1 MEQLRQL
8 GGRLLGKKSVATI
21 LGLLGLC
28 CPSLLSAEKLDTTFV
43 LDIDMTIDTTPCY
56 YTKYDSNG
64 QIVDYGNHW
73 HGGNEDKLVN
83 YLLGASEYNQSL
95 VNEYYRIPGGS
106 YSRINIGIVTNEE
119 GLPLDTLFYACD
131 RVTKQWRE
139 VPSLLKDHQ
148 CSYEFY
154 DNGMLSELNYHED
167 QSYQYFESD
176 MWVTAQVP
184 REMAYITYSKNG
196 YPSKFLHET
205 YIAAGLYKVKW
216 GTESHEELYFDT
228 WGNYSIWNSTTYD
241 ERHNLI
247 KSVYKNSVCTYA
259 YDSHDRRIKTI
270 RYDSTDAGYIVT
282 DSVIYTYG
290 HPLHEGEPYL
300 LSILVND
307 NPIKDFV
314 SDKFKYDF
322 PDSITYMNVKYI
334 TPYGSTVE
342 QSYNKNTNV
351 MTLIV
356 KGANYN
362 QDSTDVNQYTL
373 TIKSPESY
381 ITEMNFDGFSPQIYH
396 YDNFS
401 QYYLR
406 DFYGKKIELVSD
418 SDDNKFIEYEISK
431 HAKSLISYD
440 TETGILT
447 ITVKGRDY
455 DIDSTNVHTYTFS
468 TKKINIFHISSIKIN
483 GKELEGF
490 SPNKFDYELS
500 PEYVMGENFH
510 IDFDEYPKHVVKSNG
525 RYDILTHTYM
535 IVLRYN
541 WDYYA
546 LLLYQLH
553 FQPVIKEFLI
563 NDVPFSDFSSNIYEY
578 EVPTRYSRERIS
590 CKAEEGVVY
599 EESFDESTNTLTLSV
614 YFSNDSTRIT
624 NYTFH
629 FTEGYA
635 YPSLYITTTSE
646 SIDDNSILIDDFEY
660 EVIGDYDESSCQCKV
675 LDGKLLKSDFDP
687 QTNIWTIVVTDDF
700 NNNSTYRIHFRP
712 TDGVDDFLGE
722 RVSLYV
728 MDKTICI
735 DGAKEPIY
743 VYDLQGALVDTGRS
757 EEVRIPVR
765 QAGVYVVKVGG
776 KAAKMV
782 VK

>member
-8 GGRLLGKKSVATI
+8 GGRLLGKKRIAVI

-28 CPSLLSAEKLDTTFV
+28 CPSSLWAEKLDTTFV
-43 LDIDMTIDTTPCY
+43 LDIDMTIDMTPCY
-56 YTKYDSNG
+56 YTKYNGSG
-64 QIVDYGNHW
+64 QIVDYGNYL
-73 HGGNEDKLVN
+73 GDDLENNLFGDYDQSCVN
-83 YLLGASEYNQSL
+83 A
-95 VNEYYRIPGGS
+95 YYRFLGGG

-119 GLPLDTLFYACD
+119 GFPLDTLFYACD

-139 VPSLLKDHQ
+139 VPSLLKDPQ
-148 CSYEFY
+148 YSYEFY
-154 DNGMLSELNYHED
+154 DNGMLRGLYYYGKYRG
-167 QSYQYFESD
+167 YQYFDSD
-176 MWVTAQVP
+176 EWVTEQVP
-184 REMAYITYSKNG
+184 SWMAYITYSKNG

-205 YIAAGLYKVKW
+205 YSAGGLYRVKI
-216 GTESHEELYFDT
+216 GVDSHEELNFDT

-247 KSVYKNSVCTYA
+247 QTVYKNNVCTHA
-259 YDSHDRRIKTI
+259 YDSLDRRIKTVN
-270 RYDSTDAGYIVT
+270 YDAGYNVT

-712 TDGVDDFLGE
+712 IDGVDDFLGDQ
-722 RVSLYV
+722 VSLYV
-728 MDKTICI
+728 TDKTICV
-735 DGAKEPIY
+735 DGATEPVY
-743 VYDLQGALVDTGRS
+743 VYNFRGALVGISRS

-765 QAGVYVVKVGG
+765 QAGVYVVKAGG